1 MFQFP
6 AFASKDL
13 CIQSKDTCLT
23 TGGLPH
29 SEISGSKV
37 VCYLPEAYRK
47 LQRPSSPLAA
57 KASTVYASSLDH
69 ITQNSTDRST
79 PSRTTAQQ
87 RTIDTPKNTSVS
99 ILVTCVLLN
108 ARLLLSTLLKSK
120 SELVASDSDKKPETN
135 NLERSLVSGFF
146 SAGQLAFLLTYN

>member
-6 AFASKDL
+6 AFASQDL
-13 CIQSKDTCLT
+13 WIQSRDTCLT

-69 ITQNSTDRST
+69 ITQNSTQAKQQLNTIQANS
-79 PSRTTAQQ
+79 QQ
-87 RTIDTPKNTSVS
+87 RKSNDTPKDTSHVS
-99 ILVTCVLLN
+99 KSLALYERSTS
-108 ARLLLSTLLKSK
+108 LSTLLKSFNLSSSLQVPIK
-120 SELVASDSDKKPETN
+120 NRKQKISKDRLFPASCTGSTAY
-135 NLERSLVSGFF
+135 S
-146 SAGQLAFLLTYN
+146 